1 MFVYANREK
10 PFNPAKSAGI
20 CSRMSKRVTETAGF
34 EPLEVRFKKMEQAG
48 FRAQFFESDFDSADL
63 REIYLHHP
71 EFTIQ
76 EGDELE
82 DVIEK
87 DAMRSAFI
95 RGLLAKKTPR
105 HVNITN
111 DASSKERANNKANDA
126 QDGSI
131 DV

>member
-10 PFNPAKSAGI
+10 PFNPAKSAAI
-20 CSRMSKRVTETAGF
+20 CARMSKRVTETAGF

-71 EFTIQ
+71 EFTLQ

-87 DAMRSAFI
+87 DALRSAFI
-95 RGLLAKKTPR
+95 SELLAKKAASKQPVEKKPATP
-105 HVNITN
+105 VKD
-111 DASSKERANNKANDA
+111 DAAEDTAA
-126 QDGSI
+126 Q
-131 DV
+131 

>member
-1 MFVYANREK
+1 MFFYASREK
-10 PFNPAKSAGI
+10 PFNPAKSPDI
-20 CSRMSKRVTETAGF
+20 CARMSKRVTETAGF

-71 EFTIQ
+71 EFTLQ

-95 RGLLAKKTPR
+95 RGLLEKKAAAKQPVEKKPATP
-105 HVNITN
+105 VKN
-111 DASSKERANNKANDA
+111 DAAADTAA
-126 QDGSI
+126 Q
-131 DV
+131 

>member
-10 PFNPAKSAGI
+10 PFNPVKTDAIA
-20 CSRMSKRVTETAGF
+20 SRMSKRVTETAGF

-71 EFTIQ
+71 EFTLQ

-95 RGLLAKKTPR
+95 RGLLAKKAAVKQPAEKKP
-105 HVNITN
+105 
-111 DASSKERANNKANDA
+111 ASPGKNEAAADTAA
-126 QDGSI
+126 Q
-131 DV
+131 

>member
-10 PFNPAKSAGI
+10 PFNPAHSDAIVK
-20 CSRMSKRVTETAGF
+20 RMSKRVTETAGF

-71 EFTIQ
+71 EFTLQ
-76 EGDELE
+76 EGDEIE

-95 RGLLAKKTPR
+95 RGLLAKKAAVKQPAEKKPATP
-105 HVNITN
+105 VKDEAAADT
-111 DASSKERANNKANDA
+111 AA
-126 QDGSI
+126 Q
-131 DV
+131 